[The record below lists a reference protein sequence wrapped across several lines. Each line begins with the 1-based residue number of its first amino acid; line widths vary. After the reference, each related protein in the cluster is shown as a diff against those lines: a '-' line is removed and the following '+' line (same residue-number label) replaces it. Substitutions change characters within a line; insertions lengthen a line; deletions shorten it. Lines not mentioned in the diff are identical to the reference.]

1 MKPILQFEVK
11 NQILI
16 RKDNFHV
23 VENSQN
29 YLCAQFNFNTDDWND
44 ASKTATFSF
53 KETNYEAI
61 LDKDGKCT
69 IPWEVIKY
77 PLFCV
82 SVFGVKDGTTITTD
96 SCLIRVDRTQYN
108 PDETPRPPS
117 STVYEQL
124 LEELQKKGDTLEV
137 DGYEIRLKSG
147 DKVLSRQALP
157 AAGGGVSDYELL
169 ANKPSINGEELI
181 GEKSLKQ
188 LGIDEITNLEIEEII
203 KSIGGL

>member
-1 MKPILQFEVK
+1 MEPILKFEVK

-16 RKDNFHV
+16 QKDNFHV

-29 YLCAQFNFNTDDWND
+29 YLYAQFVFHTDDWNGVV
-44 ASKTATFSF
+44 KTAIFRKKNTS
-53 KETNYEAI
+53 YESL
-61 LDKDGKCT
+61 LDKDGKCI

-77 PLFCV
+77 PLFFV
-82 SVFGVKDGTTITTD
+82 SIFGVKDGSTITTD
-96 SCLIRVDRTQYN
+96 SCLIQVDRSPYK

-117 STVYEQL
+117 VTVYEQL

-147 DKVLSRQALP
+147 DEVLSRQALP
-157 AAGGGVSDYELL
+157 ASGGGVSDYELL
-169 ANKPSINGEELI
+169 ANKPFINGEELI
-181 GEKSLKQ
+181 GEKSLQ
-188 LGIDEITNLEIEEII
+188 QFGIEEITNLEIEEII

>member
-1 MKPILQFEVK
+1 MEPILQFEIK

-29 YLCAQFNFNTDDWND
+29 YLYAQFTFLTDDWND
-44 ASKTATFSF
+44 VIKTAIFSF
-53 KETNYEAI
+53 KDTNYESL
-61 LDKDGKCT
+61 LDADGKCI

-77 PLFCV
+77 PLFFV
-82 SVFGVKDGTTITTD
+82 SVFGTKDGTTITTD
-96 SCLIRVDRTQYN
+96 SCLIQVDRSPYN

-117 STVYEQL
+117 ESVYEQL